1 MLASLLGRRSPTAA
15 KGSVAL
21 AKAAITGSAYSNL
34 IDKKKSKIG
43 IGSVSDTSVG
53 TLFVPGSIWYAPE
66 AAKIFSDLWLS
77 KMKEGVAWI
86 NSNMPLSD
94 YPEQMLGL
102 RSAKKRN
109 EMVEEGIIQ
118 FIKASP
124 NENIE
129 IIAHSAGSGQAL
141 RAVRKYKES
150 GGDKAIR
157 LFLIGAGAP
166 GVSIDSE
173 IEYVTRL
180 GVEVCNI
187 VDERD
192 LVPSLA
198 GSKKQMVC
206 FRGDGDI
213 RRRSQAILDI
223 ARAAVADV
231 GSTVKAMFVRAAA
244 AVVDA
249 SDAHAMSNYL
259 DILAEKVTESRAKTF
274 GKSLS
279 AEGFSAAD
287 AEEVKPISHYSR
299 RSASVD
305 GHSGSGPKKQR

>member
-1 MLASLLGRRSPTAA
+1 MLASVLRRRTERSGTESEVSIVQAA
-15 KGSVAL
+15 VTGSVYL
-21 AKAAITGSAYSNL
+21 DSS
-34 IDKKKSKIG
+34 KKKKAKIG
-43 IGSVSDTSVG
+43 IGSVSNALQG

-66 AAKIFSDLWLS
+66 AAKIFSDLWHS
-77 KMKEGVAWI
+77 KMKEDVAWI

-109 EMVEEGIIQ
+109 ERVEEGIIQ
-118 FIKASP
+118 FIKANP
-124 NENIE
+124 NEDIE

-141 RAVRKYKES
+141 RAVKKYKES
-150 GGDKAIR
+150 GGDKTIK

-173 IEYVTRL
+173 IEYVTGL

-198 GSKKQMVC
+198 GSKKHMVC

-213 RRRSQAILDI
+213 HERSRGILGIAGAVVRRGLSSITEGFI
-223 ARAAVADV
+223 V
-231 GSTVKAMFVRAAA
+231 AAA
-244 AVVDA
+244 ALADA
-249 SDAHAMSNYL
+249 SNAHAMSNYL
-259 DILAEKVTESRAKTF
+259 DVLAKKVVESRAKKVGITMA
-274 GKSLS
+274 KS
-279 AEGFSAAD
+279 EVEHGEAAGI
-287 AEEVKPISHYSR
+287 ASLP
-299 RSASVD
+299 RSKSTKAIR
-305 GHSGSGPKKQR
+305 GSDL